1 MPNWSR
7 VKNTWLMVINWYYVG
22 MTEIAYPIFGV
33 DGGGTGCRAIALS
46 EHGEFL
52 GEAETGA
59 ANIMTNFAGAAE
71 NVINV
76 CKAALTKAELSE
88 ELVQKGRAF
97 IGVAGANVGSRG
109 HDFEQALPFA
119 RCVVETDAR
128 IALQGAVGDSDGVVA
143 IIGTGSAFI
152 AKSGDTI
159 KTAGGWGFVVG
170 DLGSGARLG
179 RQLLEE
185 ALLAH
190 DHVRA
195 TTPITAHVLND
206 FRNNPQTI
214 VEYAHSAS
222 PGDFGRFAPLVLD
235 FADRRDPTA
244 ERIMTV
250 AVRDVEEALTAIV
263 DDSTERLCLLGG
275 LGRRYRGFMSDRFAQ
290 LLAEPQGTAVEGAV
304 ALARQHFL
312 AGSAF

>member
-1 MPNWSR
+1 
-7 VKNTWLMVINWYYVG
+7 
-22 MTEIAYPIFGV
+22 MTNISFPIFGI
-33 DGGGTGCRAIALS
+33 DGGGTKCRAIALS
-46 EHGEFL
+46 DKGALL

-59 ANIMTNFAGAAE
+59 ANVMTNFAGAVE
-71 NVINV
+71 NI
-76 CKAALTKAELSE
+76 TKACAMALAQAGLQEPL
-88 ELVQKGRAF
+88 LQKGRAF
-97 IGVAGANVGSRG
+97 IGVAGANVGTRG
-109 HDFEQALPFA
+109 SELQDALPFSQSI
-119 RCVVETDAR
+119 VESDAR
-128 IALQGAVGDSDGVVA
+128 IALQGAVGETDGVVA
-143 IIGTGSAFI
+143 IIGTGSVFI

-159 KTAGGWGFVVG
+159 RTAGGWGFVVG

-235 FADRRDPTA
+235 FAERDDPTA
-244 ERIMTV
+244 KRIMAD
-250 AVRDVEEALTAIV
+250 AVRDVEEALAAIV
-263 DDSTERLCLLGG
+263 DENTTRLCLLGG
-275 LGRRYRGFMSDRFAQ
+275 LGRRYRALLSQRFAR
-290 LLAEPQGTAVEGAV
+290 LLAEPQGSAVDGAI
-304 ALARQHFL
+304 ALARKHFL
-312 AGSAF
+312 AGGQSDGA

>member
-1 MPNWSR
+1 
-7 VKNTWLMVINWYYVG
+7 MVLNWYYTI
-22 MTEIAYPIFGV
+22 MTNISFPIFGI
-33 DGGGTGCRAIALS
+33 DGGGTKCRAIALS
-46 EHGEFL
+46 DKGALL

-59 ANIMTNFAGAAE
+59 ANVMTNFAGAVE
-71 NVINV
+71 NI
-76 CKAALTKAELSE
+76 TKACAMALAQAGLQEPL
-88 ELVQKGRAF
+88 LQKGRAF
-97 IGVAGANVGSRG
+97 IGVAGANVGTRG
-109 HDFEQALPFA
+109 SELQDALPFSQSI
-119 RCVVETDAR
+119 VESDAR
-128 IALQGAVGDSDGVVA
+128 IALQGAVGETDGVVA
-143 IIGTGSAFI
+143 IIGTGSVFI

-159 KTAGGWGFVVG
+159 RTAGGWGFVVG

-235 FADRRDPTA
+235 FAERDDPTA
-244 ERIMTV
+244 KRIMAD
-250 AVRDVEEALTAIV
+250 AVRDVEEALAAIV
-263 DDSTERLCLLGG
+263 DENTTRLCLLGG
-275 LGRRYRGFMSDRFAQ
+275 LGRRYRALLSQRFAR
-290 LLAEPQGTAVEGAV
+290 LLAEPQGSAVDGAI
-304 ALARQHFL
+304 ALARKHFL
-312 AGSAF
+312 AGGQSDGA

>member
-1 MPNWSR
+1 
-7 VKNTWLMVINWYYVG
+7 MVLNWYYTI
-22 MTEIAYPIFGV
+22 MTNISFPIFGI
-33 DGGGTGCRAIALS
+33 DGGGTKCRAIALS
-46 EHGEFL
+46 DKGALL

-59 ANIMTNFAGAAE
+59 ANVMTNFAGAVE
-71 NVINV
+71 NI
-76 CKAALTKAELSE
+76 TKACAMALAQAGLQESLLNE
-88 ELVQKGRAF
+88 GRAF
-97 IGVAGANVGSRG
+97 IGVAGANVGTRG
-109 HDFEQALPFA
+109 SELQDALPF
-119 RCVVETDAR
+119 RQSIVESDAR
-128 IALQGAVGDSDGVVA
+128 IALQGAVGDTDGVVA
-143 IIGTGSAFI
+143 IIGTGSVFI

-159 KTAGGWGFVVG
+159 RTAGGWGFVVG

-235 FADRRDPTA
+235 FAERDDPTA
-244 ERIMTV
+244 KRIMAD
-250 AVRDVEEALTAIV
+250 AVRDVEEALAAIV
-263 DDSTERLCLLGG
+263 DENTTRLCLLGG
-275 LGRRYRGFMSDRFAQ
+275 LGRRYRDLLSQRFVR
-290 LLAEPQGTAVEGAV
+290 LLAEPQGSAVDGAV
-304 ALARQHFL
+304 ALARTHFL
-312 AGSAF
+312 RGGQSDGA